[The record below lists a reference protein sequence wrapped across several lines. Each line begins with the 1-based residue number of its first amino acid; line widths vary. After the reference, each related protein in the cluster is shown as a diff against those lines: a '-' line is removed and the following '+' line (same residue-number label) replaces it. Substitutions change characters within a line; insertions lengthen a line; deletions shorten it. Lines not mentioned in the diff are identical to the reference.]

1 MEFCKATVMKYEGGW
16 MANKREG
23 KGKITWGKGGEDFV
37 EGEFRNHKVQGEGIS
52 VTKVRATSKQ

>member
-1 MEFCKATVMKYEGGW
+1 MKYEGGW